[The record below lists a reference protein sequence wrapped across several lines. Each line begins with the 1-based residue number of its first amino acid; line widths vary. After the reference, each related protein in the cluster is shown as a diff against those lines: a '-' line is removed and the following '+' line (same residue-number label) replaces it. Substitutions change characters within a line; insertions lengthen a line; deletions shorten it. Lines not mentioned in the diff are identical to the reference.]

1 MQMFRFTV
9 FRGGEVVKNPPT
21 NARDARDKGL
31 IPGSES
37 SLGVGNGNLLQY
49 LCLEDLLDR

>member
-49 LCLEDLLDR
+49 LCLEDLMDR